1 MISLSS
7 EQNQINNGNIHLSKK
22 GKPHA
27 DQSALS
33 LCSLGNSGNFFL
45 TNPELCSKK
54 EIFQLIAQFLDE
66 SGFHQISAQLKRE
79 TNINLP
85 KMPSAELKEF
95 LLSNAAAENAR
106 LLSSLDVDA
115 IAIKVRPLALT
126 EIQKI
131 NQFLSVQK
139 YYDLLFHSED
149 LQALKH
155 LRDEVLC
162 YVVENISEYKRL
174 FSLVFWVGDTPQLS
188 NRLFGA
194 GFLQKKEQLL
204 VELDKL
210 LPKEFLPSPNRL
222 GALLAQAK
230 TWKKHCEFY
239 HDSAVHFGAFYFD
252 SRLLTLHD
260 KIISAWDINA
270 IGYLQLGHS
279 TGRAQLDGIPDFF
292 DFAGLCCQ
300 PQNPICRVAGEMHS
314 TVRLAEQNAA

>member
-1 MISLSS
+1 MNLAFSKLKLYSCIPIRFNFSRS
-7 EQNQINNGNIHLSKK
+7 INVFS
-22 GKPHA
+22 
-27 DQSALS
+27 
-33 LCSLGNSGNFFL
+33 
-45 TNPELCSKK
+45 
-54 EIFQLIAQFLDE
+54 
-66 SGFHQISAQLKRE
+66 QISAQLKRE

-230 TWKKHCEFY
+230 VFQ
-239 HDSAVHFGAFYFD
+239 
-252 SRLLTLHD
+252 TLSCPNH
-260 KIISAWDINA
+260 
-270 IGYLQLGHS
+270 
-279 TGRAQLDGIPDFF
+279 
-292 DFAGLCCQ
+292 
-300 PQNPICRVAGEMHS
+300 
-314 TVRLAEQNAA
+314 